1 MLEHCLLVEPCYTG
15 TFPCKVSTQSRAM
28 AKGTLG
34 KISDFLSYFLLLFS
48 SPAVIKGQGLITC
61 VLPRAHLAVQP
72 VMSENCCF
80 AISTC
85 LGGSLPSN
93 CICERAY
100 PCAWSK
106 HLQQPLR
113 WKEVTCGNVEERK
126 GVSAPLAVDELLK
139 QHLGPFLKVSRC
151 LRVLI
156 GTQRDFPKP
165 TLLKVFRH

>member
-1 MLEHCLLVEPCYTG
+1 MNTAFWWSHAIQAPFLVRSAPRAVPWQREPQG
-15 TFPCKVSTQSRAM
+15 RSLIFRA
-28 AKGTLG
+28 
-34 KISDFLSYFLLLFS
+34 FFLLHFS
-48 SPAVIKGQGLITC
+48 SPKGQGLITC

-72 VMSENCCF
+72 VMSENRCF
-80 AISTC
+80 AVSTC